1 MKFSSEFYDQGW
13 SVWDDMKIYG
23 PTARHTR
30 RLIFKLLKDR
40 LFNTVLDAGCGTGI
54 LLHTMFKKYPHIQ
67 MMGTEYSLHG
77 LDVAKER
84 LPNANFQVI
93 DLAKEKLNLQF
104 DLVTCIDVLE
114 HIEDDRAAL
123 INLHSMTAK
132 YLVLS
137 VPLGPLFKEEVDRM
151 GHVHGYSREEV
162 DNKLRDAGFEII
174 EAIQWGFPFYNIH
187 RRIAN
192 RLHGQ
197 ATTGQYSFNKKLA
210 SYLLY
215 LFFYLNIA
223 LGGERYYVLCRP
235 IDEKQK

>member
-1 MKFSSEFYDQGW
+1 
-13 SVWDDMKIYG
+13 
-23 PTARHTR
+23 
-30 RLIFKLLKDR
+30 
-40 LFNTVLDAGCGTGI
+40 
-54 LLHTMFKKYPHIQ
+54 MFKKYPHIQ

-215 LFFYLNIA
+215 LFFYSFILTFANF
-223 LGGERYYVLCRP
+223 
-235 IDEKQK
+235 